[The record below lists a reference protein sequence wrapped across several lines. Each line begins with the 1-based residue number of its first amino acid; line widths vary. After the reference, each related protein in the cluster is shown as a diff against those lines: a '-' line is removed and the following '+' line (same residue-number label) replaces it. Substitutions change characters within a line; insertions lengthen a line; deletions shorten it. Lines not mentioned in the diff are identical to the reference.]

1 MMQAL
6 YLLACYFLGAIP
18 SGYWAGQWFF
28 GRDIRKEGSGNM
40 GATNVLRVLGKGPG
54 AAVLAV
60 DIAKGV
66 LAVAWLPLLFDPGAG
81 WPLAGALAAVLGHN
95 YTCFLGFKGGKGVA
109 TSAGV
114 CLGLAPLAT
123 LTIIALFAALTL
135 ATRMVSVGSLGAAA
149 ALPVLVW
156 YYRESGDSP
165 PEPGR
170 FFYLSLVLA
179 AFIWLKHIPNIR
191 RIMAGTE
198 NKFGKKP

>member
-1 MMQAL
+1 V
-6 YLLACYFLGAIP
+6 GR
-18 SGYWAGQWFF
+18 WFF
-28 GRDIRKEGSGNM
+28 KKDIRREGSGNM
-40 GATNVLRVLGKGPG
+40 GATNVLRVLGRGPG

-60 DIAKGV
+60 DIGKGA

-95 YTCFLGFKGGKGVA
+95 YTCFLNFKGGKGVA

-114 CLGLAPLAT
+114 CLGLAPWAT
-123 LTIIALFAALTL
+123 LSIIVIFALLTAL
-135 ATRMVSVGSLGAAA
+135 TRMVSVGSMGAAA
-149 ALPVLVW
+149 ALPFFVW
-156 YYRESGDSP
+156 YYHEAGESP

-198 NKFGKKP
+198 NKLGRKP